1 MKANPYIKDPN
12 LIYAGKTL
20 KIPGAGGA
28 TGSDTGTSTGGATKT
43 NLTKFYADEMKEL
56 ETLIGKYASDPEM
69 ADDVKA
75 AQTQLDALK
84 ATAK

>member
-1 MKANPYIKDPN
+1 
-12 LIYAGKTL
+12 
-20 KIPGAGGA
+20 
-28 TGSDTGTSTGGATKT
+28 
-43 NLTKFYADEMKEL
+43 MKEL